1 MRPVLFACFGIRV
14 RSFPVMLYIGL
25 VVGVFAGVLPARVR
39 GIAPGDFVV
48 AATAIIAAGL
58 IGARLWFVATQWRVY
73 WAGGQRLWGRSGG
86 GLALWG
92 GIFFGILISIV
103 LLRIMSLPFDEFWDA
118 GAIGAMAGVGVG
130 RIGCLLN
137 GCCAGRETAGR
148 LGWCLPNR
156 RGEWR
161 RRVPT
166 QVLEMLLCLALA
178 GGAAAALDRTPHP
191 GTLFLAVL
199 AGLGAGR
206 FILEGQRERSS
217 AVSRIASALLAFG
230 CSGAAL
236 ATLLS

>member
-1 MRPVLFACFGIRV
+1 MIV
-14 RSFPVMLYIGL
+14 
-25 VVGVFAGVLPARVR
+25 
-39 GIAPGDFVV
+39 
-48 AATAIIAAGL
+48 AAGL

-73 WAGGQRLWGRSGG
+73 WTDRRRLWGRSEG

-92 GIFFGILISIV
+92 GILLGIVVSIV
-103 LLRIMSLPFDEFWDA
+103 LLRVMSLPFDAFWDA

-148 LGWCLPNR
+148 FGWHLPNL

-178 GGAAAALDRTPHP
+178 GVAAAALDRTPYP
-191 GTLFLAVL
+191 GMLFLVVL

-206 FILEGQRERSS
+206 FMLEGLRERRS
-217 AVSRIASALLAFG
+217 AVSRVASALLAFG
-230 CSGAAL
+230 CSGAVL
-236 ATLLS
+236 AKVLS